1 MPLLP
6 PASILLTSLFY
17 KISIIKIL
25 QLAAAN
31 KKTAPMLKQ
40 RRGNKTNLPY
50 SSIRT
55 GPVQALTPQGGEIA
69 LDYALLST

>member
-25 QLAAAN
+25 QLAAA
-31 KKTAPMLKQ
+31 
-40 RRGNKTNLPY
+40 NKTNLPY